1 MLHAAN
7 RHEAVQNPI
16 LSNFGN
22 TIENRGR
29 HPAKINYICDTSRR
43 RANRESRAGRNDKE
57 KQKNA
62 AGEKSGT

>member
-29 HPAKINYICDTSRR
+29 HPAKINYICGTGRR
-43 RANRESRAGRNDKE
+43 RTNRNARAGRNNKE

-62 AGEKSGT
+62 AGEKSRT